1 LSGPEPPLRDALRL
15 EGYAPEIGAALWNLE
30 DCRARTLR
38 TLSAVTEIMLDREPP
53 LSGNSIGTLLY
64 HIAAI
69 ETDWLFTE
77 ILERE
82 IPPDVLRLF
91 PVDVR
96 DAQGRL
102 SRVHGLPLGNHRHRL
117 RAVRTLLLDAL
128 RAMPVDEY
136 RRVRCLPEYRV
147 TPAWVLHHLA
157 QHEAEHRGQ
166 IADLRRRFDR
176 FSSA

>member
-1 LSGPEPPLRDALRL
+1 MVDHEPPL
-15 EGYAPEIGAALWNLE
+15 G
-30 DCRARTLR
+30 
-38 TLSAVTEIMLDREPP
+38 
-53 LSGNSIGTLLY
+53 GNSIGTLLY

-69 ETDWLFTE
+69 ETDWLFVE

-82 IPPDVLRLF
+82 IPPEVMNLF

-102 SRVHGLPLGNHRHRL
+102 SCVRGLSLARHRQRL
-117 RAVRTLLLDAL
+117 RAVRDALLDAL
-128 RAMPVDEY
+128 RGMPLEEY

-166 IADLRRRFDR
+166 ITDLCRRFEGL
-176 FSSA
+176 SSS

>member
-1 LSGPEPPLRDALRL
+1 MVDHEPPL
-15 EGYAPEIGAALWNLE
+15 G
-30 DCRARTLR
+30 
-38 TLSAVTEIMLDREPP
+38 
-53 LSGNSIGTLLY
+53 GNSIGTLLY

-82 IPPDVLRLF
+82 IAPEVMKLF

-96 DAQGRL
+96 DARGRL
-102 SRVHGLPLGNHRHRL
+102 SRVRGLSLARHRQRL
-117 RAVRTLLLDAL
+117 RAVRDVLLDAL
-128 RAMPVDEY
+128 RGMPVEEY
-136 RRVRCLPEYRV
+136 CRVRCLPEYRV

-166 IADLRRRFDR
+166 ITDLRRRFEGL
-176 FSSA
+176 SST